1 MICVPGTNGEIQKEN
16 TGHCMGFLEIF
27 SQVED
32 TIIYN
37 DFYKYPPV
45 SIQSLLPD

>member
-1 MICVPGTNGEIQKEN
+1 MIHVPGTNGEIQKEN
-16 TGHCMGFLEIF
+16 TGHWMGFLEIF
-27 SQVED
+27 SQVGD

-37 DFYKYPPV
+37 DFYKYPSV